1 MDRARPHA
9 TRPAPAHPAERALL
23 APLGRLAER
32 ARLLAAADA
41 GAGAGS
47 SSAKLSGARPTGAGE
62 LLWIAGVGDGLVA
75 RPAPDLVALPLASL
89 LVLLER
95 EDLPDAELLAAL
107 ARRRLAF
114 AIPAHAAETLVHGL
128 VPATHVDVTC
138 PDAAMAICD
147 AAAGPQLACECF
159 GARAAW
165 IPFERHGLTLAREVA
180 DAAVSGARLAVLAKR
195 GLVTWGETAEECHA
209 ATVAARDRAAAFV
222 AARSWTPRWGG
233 PTLVP
238 AAARR
243 RTALLRRLLPLLR
256 RELSSGAPRALA
268 LDASAQVLSFLCA
281 RDAPTLA
288 DAGPASP
295 RQAVL
300 TKRVP
305 LWVDCD
311 PARDDEGDLAQRIA
325 RGLVRYRARARWELA
340 ICGGHGTALDA
351 DPRVVLIGGVGLV
364 AAAETAAR
372 AQRVV
377 HAYRHAIE
385 TMAGASALDR
395 FAPATPLEC
404 AAFLPAPP

>member
-1 MDRARPHA
+1 MDSARPRARRA
-9 TRPAPAHPAERALL
+9 SAHPAER

-47 SSAKLSGARPTGAGE
+47 SSAKLSGARPPGAGE

-75 RPAPDLVALPLASL
+75 RPTPDLVALPLASL
-89 LVLLER
+89 LALVAR
-95 EDLPDAELLAAL
+95 EELRDAELLAAL

-114 AIPAHAAETLVHGL
+114 AIPGHAAETLVHGL
-128 VPATHVDVTC
+128 VPATHVDLTC

-147 AAAGPQLACECF
+147 AAAGARLARECF
-159 GARAAW
+159 GAGAAW
-165 IPFERHGLTLAREVA
+165 VPFERHGLALAREVA
-180 DAAVSGARLAVLAKR
+180 DAVVAGARLVLLAKR

-209 ATVAARDRAAAFV
+209 ATVAARERAAAFV

-233 PTLVP
+233 PTLAPVG
-238 AAARR
+238 ARR
-243 RTALLRRLLPLLR
+243 RAALLRRLLPLLR
-256 RELSSGAPRALA
+256 RELSHGAPRALA
-268 LDASAQVLSFLCA
+268 LDDSKQMLSFLCA

-295 RQAVL
+295 RQVAL

-311 PARDDEGDLAQRIA
+311 PARDDEGELAQRIA
-325 RGLVRYRARARWELA
+325 CGLVRYRARARWELA
-340 ICGGHGTALDA
+340 VCGGRGTALLDA

-395 FAPATPLEC
+395 FAPATPVEC